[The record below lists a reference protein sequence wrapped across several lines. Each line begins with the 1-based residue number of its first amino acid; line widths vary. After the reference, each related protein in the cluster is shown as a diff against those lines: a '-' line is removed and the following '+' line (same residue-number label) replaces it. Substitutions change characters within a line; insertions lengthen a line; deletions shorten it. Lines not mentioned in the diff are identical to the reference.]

1 MPAVQTNPPATPP
14 GPRSGENKGF
24 LYNLVFGPGGAAT
37 VAGSCEIVIFHPFD
51 TTAKRLMSHHH
62 TVFDPTSLSQT
73 WRNFI
78 QVVFRGIEKNKP
90 AGARVTF
97 FDRVWHLYPGSAYA
111 VAYKVLQRFIKFAGQ
126 PYMREFLEY
135 KFGRLSLGDAQ
146 QQARQKGTRHKKN
159 HGAMLLEATAGCL
172 VGLCEV
178 VLLPIDRMKVLNQT
192 NRGAIQNRT
201 FFTILR
207 QEGIVKMYAGIGTTA
222 VRNAPGSFLLFGGA
236 ACTKDYVFK
245 LENYGDATLLQNFVS
260 STVGSCLGV
269 WFTSPMDVVKTR
281 IQNKRFG
288 EGRVT
293 GWSIVRETLQQEGF
307 MAFYKGISPKLIT
320 SAPRLVFSYTM
331 TQFFTKRFR
340 GEKPK
345 SSSAQPT

>member
-1 MPAVQTNPPATPP
+1 MPPAQTHPTVTLG
-14 GPRSGENKGF
+14 GPRSGGSSGF
-24 LYNLVFGPGGAAT
+24 LHNLVFGPGGAAIL
-37 VAGSCEIVIFHPFD
+37 AGSCEIVIFHPFD
-51 TTAKRLMSHHH
+51 TTAKRLMAHHH
-62 TVFDPTSLSQT
+62 TVFDPTSLLRT
-73 WRNFI
+73 WQNFLR
-78 QVVFRGIEKNKP
+78 VVFEGVDKYKP
-90 AGARVTF
+90 SGARITF
-97 FDRVWHLYPGSAYA
+97 FDRVRHMYPGSTYA
-111 VAYKVLQRFIKFAGQ
+111 VAYKVMQRFIKFAGQ
-126 PYMREFLEY
+126 PYMRDFLEY
-135 KFGRLSLGDAQ
+135 KYGHFFLSDAQ
-146 QQARQKGTRHKKN
+146 QQPRLNATHHKKK
-159 HGAMLLEATAGCL
+159 HGLMLLEATAGCF
-172 VGLCEV
+172 VGVCEV

-192 NRGAIQNRT
+192 NKDAIKNRS

-236 ACTKDYVFK
+236 AWTKDYVFH
-245 LENYGDATLLQNFVS
+245 LENYGDATLMQNFVS

-293 GWSIVRETLQQEGF
+293 GWSVVRETLQQEGF

-320 SAPRLVFSYTM
+320 TAPRLVFSYTM
-331 TQFFTKRFR
+331 TQFFIKRFR

-345 SSSAQPT
+345 SSSA